1 MAVLSRRRRSLDFW
15 PGFVDA
21 LAALL
26 MVMVFVILIFVIGQ
40 FVLTDAVSGRDRAL
54 ARLNAELAALA
65 QTLSLESAARSAAET
80 QMGELSASLARS
92 RSERDTLSTALD
104 STRAERDRLSG
115 SLEQT
120 RTVLADSE
128 EALAEQLEEAARLSA
143 NIAALERLKAEL
155 ESEVAQLSSSLDTTE
170 SSLKDQTEVSEQAI
184 AQIELLNRQIAAV
197 RTQLDELM
205 EALAVARDTIT
216 DRDIQIEDLGREL
229 NIALAAR
236 VQELDRYRS
245 DFFGRLRAVLGDRS
259 DIQVVGDRFIFASE
273 VLFPS
278 ASDEVSEEGM
288 RQLLR
293 LAETL
298 KTVSQDIPDELPW
311 VLQVDGHTDRR
322 PISTARFPSNWE
334 LSTARAL
341 AIVKF
346 LRDQGIPAQRLA
358 ATGYGEYHPLDPT
371 DTAEA
376 YTRNRRIEL
385 KLTNR

>member
-1 MAVLSRRRRSLDFW
+1 MAVLSRRRRGLDFW

-54 ARLNAELAALA
+54 ARLNLELQALA
-65 QTLSLESAARSAAET
+65 QSLSLETTARASAESQIGELRASLAQARGERDALVVTLAEARGERDALAGTLDETRTALSAAEDALEG
-80 QMGELSASLARS
+80 QRAQAS
-92 RSERDTLSTALD
+92 
-104 STRAERDRLSG
+104 RLI
-115 SLEQT
+115 
-120 RTVLADSE
+120 AD
-128 EALAEQLEEAARLSA
+128 
-143 NIAALERLKAEL
+143 IAALERLKSEL
-155 ESEVAQLSSSLDTTE
+155 ETEIAQLASSLDTSERT
-170 SSLKDQTEVSEQAI
+170 LKDQTEVSERAL

-197 RTQLDELM
+197 RTQLEELNQ
-205 EALAVARDTIT
+205 ALGAAETVIAERDLK
-216 DRDIQIEDLGREL
+216 IEDLGREL

-236 VQELDRYRS
+236 VQELNRYRS
-245 DFFGRLRAVLGDRS
+245 EFFGRLRSVLGERD
-259 DIQVVGDRFIFASE
+259 DVKIIGDRFVFASE
-273 VLFPS
+273 VIFPS
-278 ASDEVSEEGM
+278 ASDELSEDGL

-298 KTVSQDIPDELPW
+298 KTVSANIPEDLPW

-322 PISTARFPSNWE
+322 PIATARFPSNWE

-358 ATGYGEYHPLDPT
+358 ATGYGEYHPIDPA

-376 YTRNRRIEL
+376 HARNRRIEL
-385 KLTNR
+385 KLTSR

>member
-1 MAVLSRRRRSLDFW
+1 MAVISRRRRSPDFW

-40 FVLTDAVSGRDRAL
+40 FVLSDAVSGRDRAL

-65 QTLSLESAARSAAET
+65 QTLSLETSARASAER
-80 QMGELSASLARS
+80 QIGELSASLADS
-92 RSERDTLSTALD
+92 RDELTATQAD
-104 STRAERDRLSG
+104 RKRLSA
-115 SLEQT
+115 SLEDTQQA
-120 RTVLADSE
+120 LSAAE
-128 EALAEQLEEAARLSA
+128 EAVLEQREEAARLA
-143 NIAALERLKAEL
+143 ADIAALERLKAEL
-155 ESEVAQLSSSLDTTE
+155 EGEVAQLAGALD
-170 SSLKDQTEVSEQAI
+170 VSEQTVKDQSEFSERAI

-197 RTQLDELM
+197 RTQLEELNK
-205 EALAVARDTIT
+205 ALAVAETAIAARDLK
-216 DRDIQIEDLGREL
+216 IEELGQEL
-229 NIALAAR
+229 NLALAAR
-236 VQELDRYRS
+236 VQELSRFRS
-245 DFFGRLRAVLGDRS
+245 DFFGRLRAVLGERQDV
-259 DIQVVGDRFIFASE
+259 QVVGDRFVFSSE

-278 ASDEVSEEGM
+278 ASDEVSEEGL

-298 KTVSQDIPDELPW
+298 KTISSDIPDDLQW

-322 PISTARFPSNWE
+322 PIATARFPSNWE

-346 LRDQGIPAQRLA
+346 LRDQGVPAQRLA
-358 ATGYGEYHPLDPT
+358 ATGYGEYHPLDAR

-376 YTRNRRIEL
+376 YARNRRIEL
-385 KLTNR
+385 KITSR

>member
-1 MAVLSRRRRSLDFW
+1 MAVLSRRRRYLDFW

-40 FVLTDAVSGRDRAL
+40 FVLSDAVSGRDRAL

-65 QTLSLESAARSAAET
+65 QTLSLETAARASAET
-80 QMGELSASLARS
+80 RIGELSASLDRT
-92 RSERDTLSTALD
+92 RGERDTLAGALD
-104 STRAERDRLSG
+104 
-115 SLEQT
+115 QT
-120 RTVLADSE
+120 RSALTESE
-128 EALAEQLEEAARLSA
+128 QALAGQLEEAALLST

-155 ESEVAQLSSSLDTTE
+155 ESEVAQLASSLDTSERT
-170 SSLKDQTEVSEQAI
+170 LRDQAEISDQAI

-197 RTQLDELM
+197 RTQLEELM
-205 EALAVARDTIT
+205 NALALAEQGIAE
-216 DRDIQIEDLGREL
+216 RDIRIEDLGREL
-229 NIALAAR
+229 NVALAAR

-245 DFFGRLRAVLGDRS
+245 DFFGRLRAVLGDRD
-259 DIQVVGDRFIFASE
+259 DIAIVGDRFVFASE

-278 ASDEVSEEGM
+278 ASDEVSEDGL
-288 RQLLR
+288 RQLMR

-298 KTVSQDIPDELPW
+298 KLVARDIPEDLPW

-346 LRDQGIPAQRLA
+346 LRDQGIPAKRLA
-358 ATGYGEYHPLDPT
+358 ATGYGEYHPLDPA
-371 DTAEA
+371 DTPEA
-376 YTRNRRIEL
+376 LTRNRRIEL
-385 KLTNR
+385 KLTSR